1 MNRETYIRKVKKQLD
16 CSVKEKEEIVR
27 DLQEIFDSGKEHG
40 KSESQI
46 IKQLGKPQ
54 AYAQALGC
62 GRQTMPLSGKRK
74 VAVVFLAVGGLF
86 CLYAL
91 GESLRFR
98 MPKNA
103 IGGGDAMTMIVLQN
117 SSPVNSSEIF
127 GGLAVICMVSS
138 YAKDPSKSKV
148 VLTFKKDQTYRCKNL
163 ENKKIWKG
171 TYTLSRTKSKDTY
184 MLHLVPDQGTASY
197 YGVYGTREYEDGT
210 GHMSVILTTKDKIL
224 SFLAE

>member
-103 IGGGDAMTMIVLQN
+103 IGGDDDRAAKLVTGKQQRDFWGIGGHLYGCTGFSFTKEEKIRRGILRN
-117 SSPVNSSEIF
+117 NGTHKEKTSSNCCVFRCFYWNCYNLDSPKTKP
-127 GGLAVICMVSS
+127 
-138 YAKDPSKSKV
+138 AKIDS
-148 VLTFKKDQTYRCKNL
+148 
-163 ENKKIWKG
+163 
-171 TYTLSRTKSKDTY
+171 
-184 MLHLVPDQGTASY
+184 
-197 YGVYGTREYEDGT
+197 
-210 GHMSVILTTKDKIL
+210 GHMEIGGRSGFRRQRAFILRKR
-224 SFLAE
+224 SFQKQGRSDI

>member
-74 VAVVFLAVGGLF
+74 VAVVFFGGGWTVSVCMHWAKVCGFGCRKMPLAVGM
-86 CLYAL
+86 
-91 GESLRFR
+91 R
-98 MPKNA
+98 
-103 IGGGDAMTMIVLQN
+103 
-117 SSPVNSSEIF
+117 
-127 GGLAVICMVSS
+127 
-138 YAKDPSKSKV
+138 
-148 VLTFKKDQTYRCKNL
+148 
-163 ENKKIWKG
+163 
-171 TYTLSRTKSKDTY
+171 
-184 MLHLVPDQGTASY
+184 
-197 YGVYGTREYEDGT
+197 
-210 GHMSVILTTKDKIL
+210 
-224 SFLAE
+224 

>member
-46 IKQLGKPQ
+46 IKQLGKP
-54 AYAQALGC
+54 QALGC

-127 GGLAVICMVSS
+127 GGLAVICMV
-138 YAKDPSKSKV
+138 ALV
-148 VLTFKKDQTYRCKNL
+148 FLLRKK
-163 ENKKIWKG
+163 KK
-171 TYTLSRTKSKDTY
+171 
-184 MLHLVPDQGTASY
+184 
-197 YGVYGTREYEDGT
+197 
-210 GHMSVILTTKDKIL
+210 
-224 SFLAE
+224 

>member
-103 IGGGDAMTMIVLQN
+103 IGGGDAMTMIHEVAHAMLHDSDQMKQRG
-117 SSPVNSSEIF
+117 EE
-127 GGLAVICMVSS
+127 
-138 YAKDPSKSKV
+138 
-148 VLTFKKDQTYRCKNL
+148 KDQL
-163 ENKKIWKG
+163 
-171 TYTLSRTKSKDTY
+171 TKETEAESIAFTVCSALGIDTS
-184 MLHLVPDQGTASY
+184 D
-197 YGVYGTREYEDGT
+197 
-210 GHMSVILTTKDKIL
+210 
-224 SFLAE
+224 

>member
-46 IKQLGKPQ
+46 IKQ
-54 AYAQALGC
+54 LGC

-127 GGLAVICMVSS
+127 GGLAVICMV
-138 YAKDPSKSKV
+138 ALV
-148 VLTFKKDQTYRCKNL
+148 FLLRKK
-163 ENKKIWKG
+163 KK
-171 TYTLSRTKSKDTY
+171 
-184 MLHLVPDQGTASY
+184 
-197 YGVYGTREYEDGT
+197 
-210 GHMSVILTTKDKIL
+210 
-224 SFLAE
+224 

>member
-74 VAVVFLAVGGLF
+74 VAVVFLAVGGL
-86 CLYAL
+86 YAL
-91 GESLRFR
+91 DESLRFR

-127 GGLAVICMVSS
+127 GGLAVICMV
-138 YAKDPSKSKV
+138 ALVFLLRKR
-148 VLTFKKDQTYRCKNL
+148 KK
-163 ENKKIWKG
+163 
-171 TYTLSRTKSKDTY
+171 
-184 MLHLVPDQGTASY
+184 
-197 YGVYGTREYEDGT
+197 
-210 GHMSVILTTKDKIL
+210 
-224 SFLAE
+224 

>member
-117 SSPVNSSEIF
+117 SSPVNSSAIF
-127 GGLAVICMVSS
+127 GGIGGHLYGCTGFPFTKEEKIRRGILRNNGTH
-138 YAKDPSKSKV
+138 KE
-148 VLTFKKDQTYRCKNL
+148 KN
-163 ENKKIWKG
+163 
-171 TYTLSRTKSKDTY
+171 
-184 MLHLVPDQGTASY
+184 
-197 YGVYGTREYEDGT
+197 
-210 GHMSVILTTKDKIL
+210 
-224 SFLAE
+224 

>member
-86 CLYAL
+86 CL
-91 GESLRFR
+91 
-98 MPKNA
+98 PKNA

-127 GGLAVICMVSS
+127 GGLAVICMV
-138 YAKDPSKSKV
+138 ALVFLLRKR
-148 VLTFKKDQTYRCKNL
+148 KK
-163 ENKKIWKG
+163 
-171 TYTLSRTKSKDTY
+171 
-184 MLHLVPDQGTASY
+184 
-197 YGVYGTREYEDGT
+197 
-210 GHMSVILTTKDKIL
+210 
-224 SFLAE
+224 

>member
-103 IGGGDAMTMIVLQN
+103 KLVTGKQQRDFWGIGGHLYGCTGF
-117 SSPVNSSEIF
+117 PF
-127 GGLAVICMVSS
+127 
-138 YAKDPSKSKV
+138 
-148 VLTFKKDQTYRCKNL
+148 
-163 ENKKIWKG
+163 
-171 TYTLSRTKSKDTY
+171 TKEEK
-184 MLHLVPDQGTASY
+184 
-197 YGVYGTREYEDGT
+197 
-210 GHMSVILTTKDKIL
+210 
-224 SFLAE
+224 

>member
-1 MNRETYIRKVKKQLD
+1 MNRETYIRKVKKQLN

-91 GESLRFR
+91 GTGKQQRDFWG
-98 MPKNA
+98 
-103 IGGGDAMTMIVLQN
+103 IGGHLYGCTGFPFTKEEKIRRGILRNNGTHKEKTSGNCCVFRCFYWNCYNLD
-117 SSPVNSSEIF
+117 SPKTKP
-127 GGLAVICMVSS
+127 
-138 YAKDPSKSKV
+138 AKIDS
-148 VLTFKKDQTYRCKNL
+148 
-163 ENKKIWKG
+163 
-171 TYTLSRTKSKDTY
+171 
-184 MLHLVPDQGTASY
+184 
-197 YGVYGTREYEDGT
+197 
-210 GHMSVILTTKDKIL
+210 GHMEIGGRSGFRRQRAFILRKR
-224 SFLAE
+224 S

>member
-103 IGGGDAMTMIVLQN
+103 IGGGGDAMTMIVLQN

-127 GGLAVICMVSS
+127 GGLAVICMV
-138 YAKDPSKSKV
+138 ALVFLLRKR
-148 VLTFKKDQTYRCKNL
+148 KK
-163 ENKKIWKG
+163 
-171 TYTLSRTKSKDTY
+171 
-184 MLHLVPDQGTASY
+184 
-197 YGVYGTREYEDGT
+197 
-210 GHMSVILTTKDKIL
+210 
-224 SFLAE
+224 

>member
-1 MNRETYIRKVKKQLD
+1 M
-16 CSVKEKEEIVR
+16 R

-117 SSPVNSSEIF
+117 SSPVNSSAIF
-127 GGLAVICMVSS
+127 GGLAVICMV
-138 YAKDPSKSKV
+138 ALVFLLRKR
-148 VLTFKKDQTYRCKNL
+148 KK
-163 ENKKIWKG
+163 
-171 TYTLSRTKSKDTY
+171 
-184 MLHLVPDQGTASY
+184 
-197 YGVYGTREYEDGT
+197 
-210 GHMSVILTTKDKIL
+210 
-224 SFLAE
+224 

>member
-1 MNRETYIRKVKKQLD
+1 M
-16 CSVKEKEEIVR
+16 KEKEEIVR

-127 GGLAVICMVSS
+127 GDWRSS
-138 YAKDPSKSKV
+138 VWLHWFSFYERGKIRRGILRNNGTHKE
-148 VLTFKKDQTYRCKNL
+148 KN
-163 ENKKIWKG
+163 
-171 TYTLSRTKSKDTY
+171 
-184 MLHLVPDQGTASY
+184 
-197 YGVYGTREYEDGT
+197 
-210 GHMSVILTTKDKIL
+210 
-224 SFLAE
+224 

>member
-16 CSVKEKEEIVR
+16 CSMKEKEEIVR

-62 GRQTMPLSGKRK
+62 GRQTMPLSGKQK
-74 VAVVFLAVGGLF
+74 AAVAVLAVCGSF

-91 GESLRFR
+91 VESLRFG
-98 MPKNA
+98 MPQNA

-117 SSPVNSSEIF
+117 QSPVNSSVIF
-127 GGLAVICMVSS
+127 GVFAAVCIAALAFLLR
-138 YAKDPSKSKV
+138 KW
-148 VLTFKKDQTYRCKNL
+148 KK
-163 ENKKIWKG
+163 
-171 TYTLSRTKSKDTY
+171 
-184 MLHLVPDQGTASY
+184 
-197 YGVYGTREYEDGT
+197 
-210 GHMSVILTTKDKIL
+210 
-224 SFLAE
+224 

>member
-74 VAVVFLAVGGLF
+74 IAVVFLAVGGLF

-117 SSPVNSSEIF
+117 SSPVRRGILRNNGTHKEKTSGNCCVFRCFYWNCYNLDSPKTKP
-127 GGLAVICMVSS
+127 
-138 YAKDPSKSKV
+138 AKIDS
-148 VLTFKKDQTYRCKNL
+148 
-163 ENKKIWKG
+163 
-171 TYTLSRTKSKDTY
+171 
-184 MLHLVPDQGTASY
+184 
-197 YGVYGTREYEDGT
+197 
-210 GHMSVILTTKDKIL
+210 GHMEIGGRSGFRRQRAFILRKR
-224 SFLAE
+224 SFQKQGRSDI